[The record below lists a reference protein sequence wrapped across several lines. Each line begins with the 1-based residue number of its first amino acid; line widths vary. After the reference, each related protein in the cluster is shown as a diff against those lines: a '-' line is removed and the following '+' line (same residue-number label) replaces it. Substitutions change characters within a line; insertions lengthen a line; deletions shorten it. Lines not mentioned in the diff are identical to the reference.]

1 MSTSATGPERVYRG
15 LLRLYPARFRA
26 RFADDM
32 VQLFGD
38 QLRQARSHG
47 PPAAVAGTWLR
58 AVTDLAVTAASE
70 HIRRDRT
77 VAHSLAVGPSTSSR
91 LLGLVGI
98 LGGLVLVAVFLVEID
113 PAFNTLRL
121 ILFNVGAIAIVIAVH
136 RRQSS
141 GGAALAVLAAAA
153 ALVANAWHIG
163 MIVLAIGRTEP
174 IGAGQFG
181 LVYNVATVSMWL
193 ADAWFGLVTF
203 RLGVVAR
210 WGALALAIGSAL
222 AIVGMDRLGLTSGEN
237 PTIFGSLALAG
248 IALNGIGWI
257 VLGLE
262 VATRRRA
269 PEVSPRIE
277 G

>member
-1 MSTSATGPERVYRG
+1 MTERLYRG
-15 LLRLYPARFRA
+15 LLHLYPARFRD
-26 RFADDM
+26 RFGDDM
-32 VQLFGD
+32 VQVFGD
-38 QLRQARSHG
+38 QMRGARTEG
-47 PPAAVAGTWLR
+47 QTPAVVATWLR
-58 AVTDLAVTAASE
+58 AIIDLLATAASE

-77 VAHSLAVGPSTSSR
+77 VAHSLAVAPSTSSR

-113 PAFNTLRL
+113 PAFNTARL
-121 ILFNVGAIAIVIAVH
+121 ILFNAGAIAIVIAVH

-141 GGAALAVLAAAA
+141 AGPRLAVLAAAS
-153 ALVANAWHIG
+153 ALVANAWHLA
-163 MIVLAIGRTEP
+163 MIVLSIGRTEP

-181 LVYNVATVSMWL
+181 QVYFLASLSMWL
-193 ADAWFGLVTF
+193 ADAWFGFATM
-203 RLGVVAR
+203 RLGVMAR
-210 WGALALAIGSAL
+210 WGALALAIGSVL

-237 PTIFGSLALAG
+237 PTIFGTLALAG

-257 VLGLE
+257 LLGID

-269 PEVSPRIE
+269 AAAQPREARPE